1 MNPFLTSV
9 LCGTFW
15 CLVQVIA
22 ALPWLAAVDPQ
33 TFRSALR
40 KPVNWAIAVGTCL
53 ALGIGL
59 ALFVRIVQD
68 ASRLVIWGKAY
79 GAVLHAQLT
88 IDCFC
93 LVFPL
98 LMLFWPRGTAVALAA
113 FREGV
118 RQPMFWLITAFA
130 AGIMLIS
137 PFVPYFTFGEDF
149 KMVREIGYN
158 IIMLAGVLFGV
169 LAASLS
175 ISEEIE
181 GRTAITVMSKPVSRR
196 QFLLGKYIGILLASL
211 LMIGL
216 LGWVFNGVMWFELFY
231 DRDASQEIVDPAWV
245 NQARLAWAEKIPD
258 PALNFSIGAL
268 MWLDFSMQSLP
279 ALAFA
284 GCQTMVLLAIA
295 VALATRLPFIV
306 TFVTCVVIFFLG
318 HLTHVLVT
326 VSAGRFALVNFMAK
340 FFDNVLPGLDYFDL
354 GALLARDIPPDQSAF
369 FAYVGSVTGYAVLY
383 SIIALLFGLILFE
396 DRDLA

>member
-9 LCGTFW
+9 LCGMFW
-15 CLVQVIA
+15 CLVQVVA
-22 ALPWLAAVDPQ
+22 ALPWLAALDPP

-40 KPVNWAIAVGTCL
+40 KPANWAIAVGTCL

-59 ALFVRIVQD
+59 ALFVRIIQD
-68 ASRLVIWGKAY
+68 ASRLEIWGKAY

-93 LVFPL
+93 LIFPL
-98 LMLFWPRGTAVALAA
+98 LMLVWPRGAAVALAA

-137 PFVPYFTFGEDF
+137 PFLPYFTFGEDF

-158 IIMLAGVLFGV
+158 ITMLAGVLFGV

-216 LGWVFNGVMWFELFY
+216 LGWLFNGVMWFELFY
-231 DRDASQEIVDPAWV
+231 DRQEIADPAWV

-268 MWLDFSMQSLP
+268 MWLDFSAQSLP

-306 TFVTCVVIFFLG
+306 TFVTCVVVFFLG

-354 GALLARDIPPDQSAF
+354 GALLARDIPPAQGAF

>member
-53 ALGIGL
+53 ALGIAL

-79 GAVLHAQLT
+79 GAILHAQLT

-130 AGIMLIS
+130 GGIMLIS

-181 GRTAITVMSKPVSRR
+181 GRTAITVMSKPVHLAGVVAHDRPAG
-196 QFLLGKYIGILLASL
+196 LGI
-211 LMIGL
+211 
-216 LGWVFNGVMWFELFY
+216 
-231 DRDASQEIVDPAWV
+231 
-245 NQARLAWAEKIPD
+245 
-258 PALNFSIGAL
+258 
-268 MWLDFSMQSLP
+268 
-279 ALAFA
+279 
-284 GCQTMVLLAIA
+284 
-295 VALATRLPFIV
+295 
-306 TFVTCVVIFFLG
+306 
-318 HLTHVLVT
+318 
-326 VSAGRFALVNFMAK
+326 
-340 FFDNVLPGLDYFDL
+340 
-354 GALLARDIPPDQSAF
+354 
-369 FAYVGSVTGYAVLY
+369 
-383 SIIALLFGLILFE
+383 
-396 DRDLA
+396 